1 MKKTLI
7 SILMA
12 LASGIAFS
20 QQALLVSPGI
30 AKSSPAED
38 SIRTAAL
45 DYADGYYS
53 GDAERM
59 KKAIHFDINKA
70 FPRFISK
77 TGQVALSYSTYSMLV
92 GLSAA
97 KTGYKP
103 DTARHIGTEILQVT
117 PEIAVVKVRSVEF
130 NDYLELAMIG
140 HEWKIIN
147 VLWNSPKNAAWLKD
161 FSLGNEKKGIESAV
175 NGYIQ
180 GTQNADVEKL
190 NEFLTAD
197 FNRVN
202 LVPIG
207 KDGALAVQR
216 VRFDGL
222 EKNAW
227 AGAGKLDETQKDNSS
242 EILDAM
248 DGLAMVKLTT
258 GRNNEY
264 LQLYKDSGGWRVFN
278 SLLIPRKDIGLS
290 QMLAATSGELM
301 PGFSLPVHGGGK
313 YTLSDHKGK
322 NILLMFPRGWV
333 GNSWCAFCPYQYLD
347 LADLEKKEQ
356 IMKKYN
362 IEIVFVMPYNDERI
376 TDWMAKFP
384 ETMKTLEGIKNPA
397 AGTSSLQKEFAD
409 WTKAHYPHN
418 FDLSGGFPNT
428 FPVLCD
434 EQRTLSKQLKLFT
447 AFWDGAISEQNVAAI
462 YLIDKNG
469 ILRWKYI
476 SQMTEDRPSS
486 EHLMQVIRET
496 LK

>member
-1 MKKTLI
+1 MKKTLNF
-7 SILMA
+7 ILMV

-20 QQALLVSPGI
+20 QQAGMVSPGI
-30 AKSSPAED
+30 TRPSPDED
-38 SIRTAAL
+38 SIRAVAL
-45 DYADGYYS
+45 DYADGFYS

-59 KKAIHFDINKA
+59 RNAIHFDINKA
-70 FPRFISK
+70 FPRYIAKS
-77 TGQVALSYSTYSMLV
+77 GQVSLTYSTYSMLV
-92 GLSAA
+92 EMSAA

-103 DTARHIGTEILQVT
+103 DTARHISTEILQVT
-117 PEIAVVKVRSVEF
+117 PEIAVVKVRSAEF
-130 NDYLELAMIG
+130 NDYLELAKTG
-140 HEWKIIN
+140 REWKIIN

-180 GTQNADVEKL
+180 GTQNADVERL
-190 NEFLTAD
+190 NEFLAAD

-216 VRFDGL
+216 LRLDGL
-222 EKNAW
+222 VKNAW
-227 AGAGKLDETQKDNSS
+227 AGGGKLDETQRDNSS

-258 GRNNEY
+258 VRNNEY

-290 QMLAATSGELM
+290 LMLAATSGEPM
-301 PGFSLPVHGGGK
+301 PDFNLPVHGGGK
-313 YTLSDHKGK
+313 FNLSEHQGK
-322 NILLMFPRGWV
+322 NVLLMFPRGWV
-333 GNSWCAFCPYQYLD
+333 GNSWCTFCPYQYLD
-347 LADLEKKEQ
+347 LAELEMKEHL
-356 IMKKYN
+356 MKKYDL
-362 IEIVFVMPYNDERI
+362 EIVFVMPYSDDRI
-376 TDWMAKFP
+376 TDWLAKFP
-384 ETMKTLEGIKNPA
+384 ENMKTLEGIKNPPE
-397 AGTSSLQKEFAD
+397 GTTGLQKEFAD
-409 WTKAHYPHN
+409 WTKVHYPHT
-418 FDLSGGFPNT
+418 FDLSRGVPNT

-447 AFWDGAISEQNVAAI
+447 TFWDGASSEQNVAAI

-476 SQMTEDRPSS
+476 SQMTEDRPSTS
-486 EHLMQVIRET
+486 YLMQVIKET